1 MYHAYKVDPF
11 YKVRQSLFQLTQL
24 TPALRASISYRN
36 LLPGEFLFKQGEPS
50 ETIFALE
57 SGQVRLQHFTKTGQ
71 QISCYAVH
79 PGEYFAE
86 ATLFTN
92 TYIWTAVAEQQSR
105 VAMLPKSVFLQA
117 LQQDAG
123 LALSFITQA
132 CHHLQTA
139 TILME
144 LRGMHSARERVMS
157 YLEHFLI
164 PPNDTVYLDRPLKD
178 VASDLNLTP
187 EALSRTLKQFQEE
200 GIISRSRNII
210 KIL

>member
-1 MYHAYKVDPF
+1 MHHIYRVGKNF
-11 YKVRQSLFQLTQL
+11 FQLSQL
-24 TPALRASISYRN
+24 PPN
-36 LLPGEFLFKQGEPS
+36 LKAAITHRDLSLGEFLFKQGERC

-57 SGQVRLQHFTKTGQ
+57 SGKIRLQHFTETGQ

-86 ATLFTN
+86 ATLFSHTN
-92 TYIWTAVAEQQSR
+92 HTYLYTAVAEQQSR
-105 VAMLPKSVFLQA
+105 VIVLPKTAFLQA
-117 LQQDAG
+117 LQEDAG
-123 LALSFITQA
+123 LAFSFITQV

-144 LRGMHSARERVMS
+144 LRGMYSARERVMS

-164 PPNDTVYLDRPLKD
+164 PPNDTIYLDQPLKD

-200 GIISRSRNII
+200 GIITRSRNII